1 MLYLCDGILYL
12 FKFYMR
18 KKLFISLLLS
28 LTAMAFA
35 VSAFAQV
42 TTAAL
47 GGRVTDA
54 NGESVPG
61 AAVVA
66 VHQPSGSQ
74 YYGLTNA
81 EGRYNIT
88 GMRSGGPYSVEVS
101 CMGYRKVT
109 YTDVILQLAEV
120 YALDA
125 KLDDDKLMLSE
136 AVVISEASSK
146 FAAEK
151 TGAATNINNAQI
163 VNLPTV
169 NRSITDVTRLSPYG
183 GNGMSFAGSDGRLA
197 NFTVDG
203 ANFNNNFGLSS
214 NLPGG
219 GNPISIDAIEEL
231 QVVISPYDV
240 RQTNFIGGGVNAI
253 TKSGTNT
260 FKGTAYV
267 FHKNENMQGDAVD
280 GDQISGARAVDR
292 KTTYGFTLGGPI
304 IKNKLF
310 FFVNAEYS
318 KIPSVVNRWRGSE
331 DGKSDANNYISRTT
345 LADLQAVSDYMKS
358 TYGYETGSWT
368 EFPANESNAKVLARI
383 DWNISDK
390 HHLALRYNY
399 TLNNVW
405 NSPNATS
412 MDGGTRMSHA
422 RMSDYSMSY
431 ANSMYSMQNIV
442 STWSLDLNSRLS
454 DNISNQFLATFSKLD
469 DVRGS
474 NSEEFP
480 FIDITK
486 DNDNYIAL
494 GYELFTWNNA
504 VHNTVANVKDDVT
517 MFFGSHKVT
526 AGASAEYQMAD
537 NQYMRNGSGYYRYNI
552 TDDMYVNGVL
562 DAKALFT
569 STPEVVCLTYGYDK
583 DGSGVPEFAPAAR
596 VQFYKAGVYAQDEWS
611 MSDNFKLTA
620 GMRVDGL
627 FFNNSDLITNNA
639 IKDLAFYPKA
649 KDYQETHIDTGKW
662 PNSSVTISPR
672 IGFNWDVLGN
682 KSLKVRGGT
691 GLFSGRLPLVFFTN
705 MPTNGGLVQ
714 YQAQLNT
721 KKIAGKDFTMDDFAG
736 GLVTDVKGKA
746 TVAAL
751 YSKLVGLGYPSTVSP
766 EDGTVPSA
774 VNAVDPDFKM
784 PQVWKSSLAFDYSF
798 PTSFPFSI
806 TAEGIFNKTIN
817 AVCISDWAMMDVGG
831 FPRFNGADNRPMYPN
846 QYRNA
851 YASDGTVSHP
861 SAFVLENTDR
871 GYGWSA
877 SVSANMQPIPAL
889 SLSASYTHTVSKE
902 VTGMPG
908 SAAESAF
915 TYVPT
920 YEGPNY
926 IPLHNSQYVTPDR
939 AVASLTYHDKGG
951 SHYSFIYETWRGGY
965 NYSYM
970 TTNDMNRDGYNY
982 DAIYIPTDEQV
993 ANKEFRF
1000 VSDDDAERFMGF
1012 VHNDSYLSRHQ
1023 GQYAEAYSV
1032 YSPWVHRLD
1041 FSYKHDFKINVGQS
1055 THVLQLCADIK
1066 NILNLFNSSWGVS
1079 KYLNPEIGSEAR
1091 ILKFEGADAEGY
1103 PTFSTP
1109 AVINA
1114 GTQTFV
1120 PSHTLGQCWY
1130 ASVGIKYMFN

>member
-1 MLYLCDGILYL
+1 MKKS
-12 FKFYMR
+12 FKA
-18 KKLFISLLLS
+18 LLL
-28 LTAMAFA
+28 TFAAMFFV
-35 VSAFAQV
+35 VSAYAQV

-47 GGRVTDA
+47 AGRVTDA
-54 NGESVPG
+54 SGESVPG
-61 AAVVA
+61 ATVVA
-66 VHQPSGSQ
+66 VHTPSGSQ

-81 EGRYNIT
+81 EGRYNIN
-88 GMRSGGPYSVEVS
+88 GMRSGGPYTVEVS
-101 CMGYRKVT
+101 CLGYRKVN

-120 YALDA
+120 YSLNAQLSDDAELLNEAL
-125 KLDDDKLMLSE
+125 
-136 AVVISEASSK
+136 VISDAASK
-146 FAAEK
+146 FSTEQ
-151 TGAATNINNAQI
+151 TGAATNINNQQI

-203 ANFNNNFGLSS
+203 ANFNNNFGLSDK
-214 NLPGG
+214 LPGG
-219 GNPISIDAIEEL
+219 GSPISIDAIEEL

-260 FKGTAYV
+260 FRGTAYV
-267 FHKNENMQGDAVD
+267 FHKNENMQGDAVC
-280 GDQISGARAVDR
+280 GDQISGARNVNR
-292 KTTYGFTLGGPI
+292 STTYGFTLGGPI

-318 KIPSVVNRWRGSE
+318 KIPSIVNRWRGSE
-331 DGKSDANNYISRTT
+331 DGKSDANNYLSRTT
-345 LADLQAVSDYMKS
+345 LKDLEAVSNYVKEK
-358 TYGYETGSWT
+358 YGYDTGSWT

-422 RMSDYSMSY
+422 RMSDYSMSF
-431 ANSMYSMQNIV
+431 ANTMYSMQNIV

-454 DNISNQFLATFSKLD
+454 DNVSNQFLATFSKLD
-469 DVRGS
+469 DVRGT

-480 FIDITK
+480 HIDITK
-486 DNDNYIAL
+486 DDDNYMAL

-517 MFFGSHKVT
+517 IYLGSHKVT
-526 AGASAEYQMAD
+526 TGASFEYQMAD

-562 DAKALFT
+562 DAKALFN
-569 STPEVVCLTYGYDK
+569 STPEIVCLTYGYDK
-583 DGSGVPEFAPAAR
+583 DGSGIPEFAPAAR

-611 MSDNFKLTA
+611 VSDNFKLTA
-620 GMRVDGL
+620 GLRVDGL
-627 FFNNSDLITNNA
+627 FFNNGDLLTNNA
-639 IKDLAFYPKA
+639 IKALTYYPYA
-649 KDYQETHIDTGKW
+649 KNYEETHIDTGRW
-662 PNSSVTISPR
+662 PNSSVTLSPR

-714 YQAQLNT
+714 YQAQLNS
-721 KKIAGKDFTMDDFAG
+721 KKVDGKGFTMDAFSG
-736 GLVTDVKGKA
+736 GLVTDDEGKA
-746 TVAAL
+746 TAIAL
-751 YSKLVGLGYPSTVSP
+751 YNKLVGLGYPSTVSS
-766 EDGTVPSA
+766 EDGTVPSSI
-774 VNAVDPDFKM
+774 NAVDPDFKM
-784 PQVWKSSLAFDYSF
+784 PQVWKSSLAVDYSF
-798 PTSFPFSI
+798 PTSFPFSV

-817 AVCISDWAMMDVGG
+817 AVCMSDWGIMNVGG
-831 FPRFNGADNRPMYPN
+831 FARFNGADNRPIYPSN
-846 QYRNA
+846 FHNA
-851 YASDGTVSHP
+851 TA
-861 SAFVLENTDR
+861 AFVLGNTDK

-877 SVSANMQPIPAL
+877 SVSAKMQPIPEL
-889 SLSASYTHTVSKE
+889 SFSAAYTHTVSKE

-908 SAAESAF
+908 SNAESAF

-920 YEGPNY
+920 HEGPNY

-939 AVASLTYHDKGG
+939 VVASVTFHDKGG
-951 SHYSFIYETWRGGY
+951 SHYSLIYESWKGGY

-970 TTNDMNRDGYNY
+970 MTNDMNKDGYNY
-982 DAIYIPTDEQV
+982 DQVYIPTDEEV
-993 ANKEFRF
+993 ANNQFRF
-1000 VSDDDAERFMGF
+1000 VSADDAERFMAF
-1012 VHNDSYLSRHQ
+1012 VHNDAYMSKHQ
-1023 GQYAEAYSV
+1023 GQYAEAYTV

-1041 FSYKHDFKINVGQS
+1041 FSYKHDFKLNIGQTS
-1055 THVLQLCADIK
+1055 HTLQLCADIK
-1066 NILNLFNSSWGVS
+1066 NVMNLFNSNWGVS

-1091 ILKFEGADAEGY
+1091 ILKFEGTDAEGY
-1103 PTFSTP
+1103 ATFSTP
-1109 AVINA
+1109 AAINA
-1114 GTQTFV
+1114 NTQTFV
-1120 PSHTLGQCWY
+1120 PYHALGQCWY
-1130 ASVGIKYMFN
+1130 ASIGIKYLFN